1 MEEKGLFRHPKTAVL
16 AVSLALGLGGLGI
29 AGVDRALNANPPA
42 SFHFAD
48 ANEGPSR
55 TGFAPVVKKVLP
67 AVVTISSSKV
77 VKTQTGRGGQ
87 TPMDPF
93 FRQFFGGDSGGQFNA
108 PREQREQGLGSG
120 VIVSPE
126 GYILTNNHVVDG
138 ATDIRVTLSDK
149 REFQAKLIGSDAKI
163 DIALLKVDAGALSPV
178 VIGDSSKVQVGDY
191 ALAVGNPFGVG
202 KTVTMGIVSATERAN
217 LGIEDYEEFIQTDAP
232 INPGNSGGALV
243 NDRGELIGINT
254 AILSHGSDGNQGIGF
269 AIPVNLA
276 RTVMDQI
283 LKNGKVT
290 RAYLGIA
297 PQDVTPAIA
306 KAFGAKDRRGALVG
320 DVTPNSPAQKIGLQ
334 KGDIILELNG
344 KPVADSND
352 LRMSISMMQPDTSV
366 KLQVLRN
373 GAEREFTATL
383 AELPTQQASV
393 KSSEEGSQ
401 SALSGVSVEDLDAQ
415 AARQLGLPP
424 STPGVV
430 VTAISPSS
438 PAVDSGLQR
447 GDVIQ
452 EVNRQPVKNTSD
464 FERAVRNSK
473 DSTLLLVNRRG
484 NTMYVAV

>member
-1 MEEKGLFRHPKTAVL
+1 
-16 AVSLALGLGGLGI
+16 
-29 AGVDRALNANPPA
+29 
-42 SFHFAD
+42 
-48 ANEGPSR
+48 
-55 TGFAPVVKKVLP
+55 
-67 AVVTISSSKV
+67 
-77 VKTQTGRGGQ
+77 
-87 TPMDPF
+87 
-93 FRQFFGGDSGGQFNA
+93 
-108 PREQREQGLGSG
+108 
-120 VIVSPE
+120 
-126 GYILTNNHVVDG
+126 
-138 ATDIRVTLSDK
+138 
-149 REFQAKLIGSDAKI
+149 
-163 DIALLKVDAGALSPV
+163 
-178 VIGDSSKVQVGDY
+178 
-191 ALAVGNPFGVG
+191 
-202 KTVTMGIVSATERAN
+202 
-217 LGIEDYEEFIQTDAP
+217 
-232 INPGNSGGALV
+232 
-243 NDRGELIGINT
+243 
-254 AILSHGSDGNQGIGF
+254 
-269 AIPVNLA
+269 VNLA
-276 RTVMDQI
+276 RSVMDQI

-306 KAFGAKDRRGALVG
+306 KAFGAKDQRGALVG

-352 LRMSISMMQPDTSV
+352 LRMSISMMQPDSSV

-401 SALSGVSVEDLDAQ
+401 SALSGVSVEELDAQ
-415 AARQLGLPP
+415 AARQLGLPA

-438 PAVDSGLQR
+438 PAADSGLQR

-464 FERAVRNSK
+464 FEHAVRNSK